1 MKKTIKSIIKKT
13 PGFDSLNL
21 LRFRVN
27 YFLKDDEI
35 VIKERYKKIFGR
47 ELNLENPR
55 TFNEKIQW
63 RILKDRKD
71 IYTKLADKY
80 LVRDYI
86 KEKIGEEFLIKL
98 LGVYEK
104 AEDIDYDRLPN
115 KFVLKCNH
123 DSGSVIICKDKSKFD
138 KKEANKK
145 LNFFLKRN
153 FYYMTREWH
162 YKNIKPLIIC
172 EEFLG
177 EDPDEFRVWVFN
189 GKVHYISTNLFEVN
203 LKNMGKKKI
212 KGRSFYN
219 SNWELQNFSIG
230 YPVYKIK
237 EKKPQFL
244 EELIKLSETLATQF
258 DQCRVDFYFTSHNE
272 LKFGELTFTHA
283 AGTQKF
289 YPIGMDKE
297 FGKLFKIKEEK

>member
-1 MKKTIKSIIKKT
+1 MKKTIKSIIKKA
-13 PGFDSLNL
+13 PGFDNLNF
-21 LRFRVN
+21 LRCRINCF
-27 YFLKDDEI
+27 FKSDET
-35 VIKERYKKIFGR
+35 VIRERYKSIFGK
-47 ELNLENPR
+47 ELDLENPK

-63 RILKDRKD
+63 RILKDKKD

-80 LVRDYI
+80 LVREYV
-86 KEKIGEEFLIKL
+86 KEKIGEKYLIKL
-98 LGVYEK
+98 LGVYKK
-104 AEDIDYDRLPN
+104 AEDIDYDKLPD

-123 DSGSVIICKDKSKFD
+123 DSGSVIICKDKKTFN

-177 EDPDEFRVWVFN
+177 ENPEEFRVWVFN
-189 GKVHYISTNLFEVN
+189 GKVYYISTNLFEN
-203 LKNMGKKKI
+203 NPEAKGKKKI

-219 SNWELQNFSIG
+219 TKWELQNFSIG
-230 YPVYKIK
+230 YPVYESK
-237 EKKPQFL
+237 EKKPECL
-244 EELIKLSETLATQF
+244 EELIRVSEILAAQF
-258 DQCRVDFYFTSHNE
+258 NQCRVDFYFDSNNE
-272 LKFGELTFTHA
+272 LKFGELTFTHS

-289 YPIGMDKE
+289 YPDEMDE
-297 FGKLFKIKEEK
+297 VFGALFKII